1 MNTIKVSLIY
11 EINGIEVISN
21 VWLTQKTYRQIVESK
36 KNELMNKYSLTHSEI
51 VEKVNL

>member
-11 EINGIEVISN
+11 QINGIEVISN
-21 VWLTQKTYRQIVESK
+21 IWVTQCTYRQIVESK
-36 KNELMNKYSLTHSEI
+36 KNELMNKYDLTHSEI